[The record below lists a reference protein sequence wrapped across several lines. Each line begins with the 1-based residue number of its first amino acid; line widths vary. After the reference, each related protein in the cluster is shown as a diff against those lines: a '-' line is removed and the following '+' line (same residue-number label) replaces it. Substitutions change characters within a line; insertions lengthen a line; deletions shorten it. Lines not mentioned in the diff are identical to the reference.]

1 MTSAPSLFPTELS
14 LIVSSTGRTS
24 AGPIGKVTGLAP
36 DRYQTH
42 TKSGGAECLS
52 SSHPSGGRRTHGAP
66 DLAARDALFAPYSGD
81 RIGGFVRVHGPRLGD
96 EPRGRPG
103 GLRPGR
109 RGPGPPKP
117 RR

>member
-66 DLAARDALFAPYSGD
+66 DLAARDAFHATHARDGMGD
-81 RIGGFVRVHGPRLGD
+81 RVRVHGPRRGD

-103 GLRPGR
+103 EWR
-109 RGPGPPKP
+109 RGG
-117 RR
+117 R